1 MFIRSMVETVKAKIK
16 HFGLDGIK
24 PGDILV
30 INDAYFTS
38 SHLNHFTLP
47 IPSFTKA
54 RLSPSRVAWR
64 TGYCRVQARA
74 TQTIRTRGLCL
85 RRATLPP
92 LPVLR
97 TAVARLPRRA

>member
-1 MFIRSMVETVKAKIK
+1 MFIRSMAETVKAKIK

-30 INDAYFTS
+30 TNDAYFTS

-47 IPSFTKA
+47 MPTFTKA

-74 TQTIRTRGLCL
+74 PPKQSE
-85 RRATLPP
+85 RA
-92 LPVLR
+92 
-97 TAVARLPRRA
+97 ACA